1 MDTLF
6 IVRDSVITCAG
17 KTASCCQ
24 HCDES
29 VLSSLAWPFVVALGL
44 LLAFAL
50 LWLYKPKSK
59 KEQESKPDDQVTDSK
74 EERIGKMQDMLYKH
88 LQSRVYIEK
97 VDKDGHKYKEYN
109 QANDEKY
116 INALENAINELKT
129 KVTNDSKE
137 TQDSASQIR

>member
-17 KTASCCQ
+17 KTASYCQ

-50 LWLYKPKSK
+50 LWIYKPKSK
-59 KEQESKPDDQVTDSK
+59 KEQESKTDNQVADSK
-74 EERIGKMQDMLYKH
+74 GEQIGKLKDMLYKH
-88 LQSRVYIEK
+88 LQARVYIEK

-109 QANDEKY
+109 EKNDQDY
-116 INALENAINELKT
+116 IDTLKTAIKELKPE
-129 KVTNDSKE
+129 KKDEPKE
-137 TQDSASQIR
+137 TQGNASSI